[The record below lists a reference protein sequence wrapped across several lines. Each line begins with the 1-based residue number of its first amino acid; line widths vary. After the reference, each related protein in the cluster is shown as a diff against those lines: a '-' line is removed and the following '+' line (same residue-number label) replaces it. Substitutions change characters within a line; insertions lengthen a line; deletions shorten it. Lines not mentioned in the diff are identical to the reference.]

1 MQSANPSQK
10 WRFYPHGDFGE
21 VDIADLKT
29 TLNTLG
35 KKREPF
41 LFVIDF
47 SLKDFYLSPLSK
59 VDKDIEYSLATP
71 RTHTYHDK
79 QIPYNYKPISKVR
92 YTKAFEAIQEE
103 IKKGNTYL
111 INLTFPS
118 KFIINYSLKEIYDYT
133 DAKFKLRFKDKF
145 VCFSPERFIKI
156 NNNTIYTHPMKGT
169 IDATI
174 QNAKEKILANEKEMA
189 EHTMVVDL
197 LRNDLSMVA
206 SKVRVEKFRYVE
218 SIKAGKRELLQVSSK
233 IKGDLEEDWQARIGD
248 ILTTLLPAGSITGTP
263 KKITTDIIQ
272 NIEGYE
278 RGFYSGVFGVFD
290 GENLDSAVMIRYIEK
305 KGDALYY
312 KSGGGITIDSDLD
325 AEYDEMCE
333 KIYVPFL

>member
-1 MQSANPSQK
+1 M
-10 WRFYPHGDFGE
+10 
-21 VDIADLKT
+21 
-29 TLNTLG
+29 
-35 KKREPF
+35 
-41 LFVIDF
+41 FVIDF
-47 SLKDFYLSPLSK
+47 SLKDFYLSPLAE
-59 VDKDIEYSLATP
+59 VPEDIAYSLAQH
-71 RTHTYHDK
+71 RTQTYHDK
-79 QIPYNYKPISKVR
+79 KIPYNFKPISKVR
-92 YTKAFEAIQEE
+92 YTQAFQAIQEE
-103 IKKGNTYL
+103 IKSGNTYL

-118 KFIINYSLKEIYDYT
+118 QFMINYSLKEIYNYT
-133 DAKFKLRFKDKF
+133 DAKFKLLFKDKF

-156 NNNTIYTHPMKGT
+156 KNNTIFTHPMKGT

-174 QNAKEKILANEKEMA
+174 PHAKEKILANEKEMA

-206 SKVRVEKFRYVE
+206 RKVRVEKFRYVE
-218 SIKAGKRELLQVSSK
+218 SIKAGERELLQVSSK

-263 KKITTDIIQ
+263 KKITTEIIKRL
-272 NIEGYE
+272 EGYE

-290 GENLDSAVMIRYIEK
+290 GESLDSAVMIRYIEK
-305 KGDALYY
+305 IGESLYY